1 MKKLICILLSLTL
14 LLCLCACK
22 NKADPSQQSGSA
34 TTDTLPQIYD
44 GEQYQIY
51 QNLFFN
57 DQKAAFMG
65 QQMTVTGVFTSIYDS
80 FNSVTRYYCW
90 GYYDQTK
97 CCDWQW
103 ELKLDDTA
111 NLPANGSQV
120 TVTGTFA
127 ENEAALDKVWLT
139 QVSISTDAAYTGPTC
154 DLDLCLMNATLERVQ
169 LMNMQY
175 FPADYEGKSV
185 RLYGRVVDPSTIQ
198 HPYYDNAWTQSFST
212 DGEVPAIGT
221 EVIVSGTF
229 QENNIA
235 SAAVEVTTN
244 Y

>member
-1 MKKLICILLSLTL
+1 MKKYLSVLLVFAL

-22 NKADPSQQSGSA
+22 GKESTQDVAV

-57 DQKAAFMG
+57 DQKASFIG
-65 QQMTVTGVFTSIYDS
+65 QQMTVTGVFASIRDS

-103 ELKLDDTA
+103 ELKLDDTEI
-111 NLPANGSQV
+111 LPVNGSKV

-127 ENEAALDKVWLT
+127 EDEAALDKVWLT
-139 QVSISTDAAYTGPTC
+139 DVTVKTEIAYTGTTC
-154 DLDLCLMNATLERVQ
+154 EVDLCLMNATLERVQ

-175 FPADYEGKSV
+175 FPNDYEGKSV
-185 RLYGRVVDPSTIQ
+185 RLYGRVLDPSTIQ
-198 HPYYDNAWTQSFST
+198 HPYYDNAWTQTFTAS
-212 DGEVPAIGT
+212 GNVPAIGT
-221 EVIVSGTF
+221 EVIVSGVF
-229 QENNIA
+229 QGGTVVQATAE
-235 SAAVEVTTN
+235 TTTM

>member
-1 MKKLICILLSLTL
+1 MKKLISVLLALSV

-22 NKADPSQQSGSA
+22 GTKSTNA

-57 DQKAAFMG
+57 DQKAAFLG
-65 QQMTVTGVFTSIYDS
+65 QSMTVTGVFVSIRDS

-111 NLPANGSQV
+111 ILPVNGSQV

-127 ENEAALDKVWLT
+127 EDEAALDKVWLT
-139 QVSISTDAAYTGPTC
+139 DVTVKTDVAYTGETC
-154 DLDLCLMNATLERVQ
+154 EMDLCLMNATLERVQ

-175 FPADYEGKSV
+175 FPNDYEGKTV
-185 RLYGRVVDPSTIQ
+185 RLYGRVLDPSTLQ
-198 HPYYDNAWTQSFST
+198 HPYYDNAWTQTFT
-212 DGEVPAIGT
+212 ADGEVPAIGT
-221 EVIVSGTF
+221 EVIVSGVF
-229 QENNIA
+229 QGGTVVQ
-235 SAAVEVTTN
+235 AAAETTTA